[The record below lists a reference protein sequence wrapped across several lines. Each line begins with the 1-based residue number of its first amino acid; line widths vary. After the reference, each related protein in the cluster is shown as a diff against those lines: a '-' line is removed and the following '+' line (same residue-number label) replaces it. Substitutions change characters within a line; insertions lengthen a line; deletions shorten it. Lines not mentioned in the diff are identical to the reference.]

1 MPFGINGVDRLL
13 AAFEALFNERK
24 HRPIL
29 VIVAVEKTAY
39 MRPADHCVTEPNR
52 TDALSE
58 LSRANGLVVGR
69 MHRAVLFYCRLRC
82 LFKLGLLTLQI
93 AEPTKPVPTIATRGI
108 RLSV

>member
-69 MHRAVLFYCRLRC
+69 IHRDC
-82 LFKLGLLTLQI
+82 LFITGSD
-93 AEPTKPVPTIATRGI
+93 AFSNSAPDRRAYEASANDCNPRNPA
-108 RLSV
+108 